1 MNEGLRKDGFH
12 SQPLRKE
19 NMFKQKQKINKV
31 KVTNQQDIT
40 PKFDF
45 PSILDVQEEFKEWK
59 RKGFLWQKRNLQ
71 DDREVGNN
79 ISLSY
84 ARVED
89 LTQDAQGSN
98 GYVYIAIQE
107 PSVGFIVRSEGVVE
121 EVQETTVKE
130 LHKPFAE
137 E

>member
-1 MNEGLRKDGFH
+1 MKVSNEVVNA
-12 SQPLRKE
+12 KE
-19 NMFKQKQKINKV
+19 KQKINKV
-31 KVTNQQDIT
+31 KTIKQQDIA
-40 PKFDF
+40 PKPDF
-45 PSILDVQEEFKEWK
+45 PNILDVQEEFKEWK

-71 DDREVGNN
+71 DNSEAGNN

-84 ARVED
+84 ARIED

-121 EVQETTVKE
+121 EVQETAVKE

-137 E
+137 K

>member
-1 MNEGLRKDGFH
+1 
-12 SQPLRKE
+12 
-19 NMFKQKQKINKV
+19 MFKQKQKINKV

-89 LTQDAQGSN
+89 LTQDAQGSK
-98 GYVYIAIQE
+98 GYVYIATQE
-107 PSVGFIVRSEGVVE
+107 PSVGFVVRSEGVVE
-121 EVQETTVKE
+121 EVQETAAQE
-130 LHKPFAE
+130 LHKSFAE

>member
-1 MNEGLRKDGFH
+1 MKVSNEVVNA
-12 SQPLRKE
+12 KE
-19 NMFKQKQKINKV
+19 KQKINKV
-31 KVTNQQDIT
+31 KTIKQQDIV

-45 PSILDVQEEFKEWK
+45 PNILDVQEEFKEWK

-137 E
+137 K

>member
-1 MNEGLRKDGFH
+1 
-12 SQPLRKE
+12 
-19 NMFKQKQKINKV
+19 MFKQKQKINKV

-121 EVQETTVKE
+121 EVQETTAQE
-130 LHKPFAE
+130 EHEAFAE

>member
-1 MNEGLRKDGFH
+1 
-12 SQPLRKE
+12 
-19 NMFKQKQKINKV
+19 MFKQKQKINKV

-45 PSILDVQEEFKEWK
+45 PNILDVQEEFKEWK

-71 DDREVGNN
+71 DNSEVGNN

-84 ARVED
+84 ARIED
-89 LTQDAQGSN
+89 LTQDAQWSM
-98 GYVYIAIQE
+98 GYVYISIQE
-107 PSVGFIVRSEGVVE
+107 PSVGFVVRSEGIVE
-121 EVQETTVKE
+121 EVQETTAQDS
-130 LHKPFAE
+130 HKPFAE

>member
-1 MNEGLRKDGFH
+1 
-12 SQPLRKE
+12 
-19 NMFKQKQKINKV
+19 MFKQKQKINKV
-31 KVTNQQDIT
+31 KVPNQQDIT

-84 ARVED
+84 AHVED

-121 EVQETTVKE
+121 EVQETTAQE
-130 LHKPFAE
+130 SHKPFTE
-137 E
+137 K

>member
-1 MNEGLRKDGFH
+1 MKVSNEVVNA
-12 SQPLRKE
+12 KE
-19 NMFKQKQKINKV
+19 KQKINKI

-45 PSILDVQEEFKEWK
+45 PNILDVQEEFKEWK

-71 DDREVGNN
+71 DDSEVGNN
-79 ISLSY
+79 INLSY

-89 LTQDAQGSN
+89 LTQDARWSN

-121 EVQETTVKE
+121 EVQETAVKE

>member
-1 MNEGLRKDGFH
+1 MKVSNEVVNA
-12 SQPLRKE
+12 KE
-19 NMFKQKQKINKV
+19 KQKINKV

>member
-1 MNEGLRKDGFH
+1 MKVSNEVVNA
-12 SQPLRKE
+12 KE
-19 NMFKQKQKINKV
+19 KQKINNV
-31 KVTNQQDIT
+31 KTIKQQDIA
-40 PKFDF
+40 PKPDF
-45 PSILDVQEEFKEWK
+45 PNILDVQEEFKEWK

-71 DDREVGNN
+71 DDSEVGNN

-84 ARVED
+84 ARIED
-89 LTQDAQGSN
+89 LTQDAQGSK
-98 GYVYIAIQE
+98 GYVYIATQE
-107 PSVGFIVRSEGVVE
+107 PSVGFIVRSDGVVE

>member
-1 MNEGLRKDGFH
+1 MNGIKI
-12 SQPLRKE
+12 
-19 NMFKQKQKINKV
+19 QKQKINKV

-59 RKGFLWQKRNLQ
+59 RKGFMWQKRNLQ

>member
-1 MNEGLRKDGFH
+1 
-12 SQPLRKE
+12 
-19 NMFKQKQKINKV
+19 MFKQKQKINKV
-31 KVTNQQDIT
+31 KTIKEQDIK

-71 DDREVGNN
+71 DDSEVGNN

-107 PSVGFIVRSEGVVE
+107 PSVGFVVRSEGVVE
-121 EVQETTVKE
+121 ESTRDFHTGIAQTI
-130 LHKPFAE
+130 
-137 E
+137 